1 MATSKSRIEAVAYR
15 WQRYHASLQ
24 TGHYLTAQSR
34 RQEKMRLFFKQADL
48 DSACCVHMFAA
59 VLVLLGLAKNSALQD
74 MPRRKYGVVAEV
86 WQAFQPTF
94 FCGVHAHEFV
104 DLVNNELKLPLNL
117 TLRQDKDGGLDKWTV
132 DNLLRGELVAVT
144 FASVKNRRTKHWAL
158 CVGCEGSMTGRVSR
172 TDTILLLDPSG
183 SEPSFTAANSRL
195 CVPMIGPGSRGGKAA
210 GELQKSKGA
219 KPIDWLYE
227 GPEWAT
233 EPMRLTAAVRFRLAD
248 WP

>member
-1 MATSKSRIEAVAYR
+1 MSASKFKAETVAYR

-24 TGHYLTAQSR
+24 TGHYLTVQTK
-34 RQEKMRLFFKQADL
+34 RQDPVRVFFGQGDI
-48 DSACCVHMFAA
+48 DGACGVHVLSA
-59 VLVLLGLAKNSALQD
+59 VLVLMGLAKNSALQD
-74 MPRRKYGVVAEV
+74 MPRRKYGVVADV
-86 WQAFQPTF
+86 WQAFEGTF

-104 DLVNNELKLPLNL
+104 ELVDSLKLPLNL
-117 TLRQDKDGGLDKWTV
+117 TLRQDKDAGLDKWTV
-132 DNLLRGELVAVT
+132 DNLMRGELVAVT

-183 SEPSFTAANSRL
+183 SEPSFAAANSRL

-210 GELQKSKGA
+210 GELHKSRSA

>member
-1 MATSKSRIEAVAYR
+1 MATSKSKAETVAYR

-24 TGHYLTAQSR
+24 TGHYLTVQNK
-34 RQEKMRLFFKQADL
+34 RQERECLFFKQADI
-48 DSACCVHMFAA
+48 SGACGVHVLAA
-59 VLVLLGLAKNSALQD
+59 VLVMFGLAKNSALQD
-74 MPRRKYGVVAEV
+74 MPRRKYGVVADV
-86 WQAFQPTF
+86 WAVFQHTF
-94 FCGVHAHEFV
+94 FCGVYAHEFV
-104 DLVNNELKLPLNL
+104 ELVDSLKLPLNL

-158 CVGCEGSMTGRVSR
+158 CVGCEGSMTGRESQ
-172 TDTILLLDPSG
+172 TDTIILLDPSG
-183 SEPSFTAANSRL
+183 SEPSFQVGNSRL
-195 CVPMIGPGSRGGKAA
+195 CVPRTGPGSRGGKAA
-210 GELQKSKGA
+210 GELHKSKGA

-233 EPMRLTAAVRFRLAD
+233 EPMRLTAAVRFRLTD

>member
-1 MATSKSRIEAVAYR
+1 MAASKFKAETVAYR
-15 WQRYHASLQ
+15 WQRYHATLQ
-24 TGHYLTAQSR
+24 TGHYLTVQNKR
-34 RQEKMRLFFKQADL
+34 KERECLFFKQADINGG
-48 DSACCVHMFAA
+48 CGVHVLAA
-59 VLVLLGLAKNSALQD
+59 VLVMFGLAKNSALQD
-74 MPRRKYGVVAEV
+74 MPRRKYGVVADV
-86 WQAFQPTF
+86 WQAFQGTF

-104 DLVNNELKLPLNL
+104 ELADSLKLPLNL
-117 TLRQDKDGGLDKWTV
+117 TLRQDNDGGLDKWTV

-158 CVGCEGSMTGRVSR
+158 CVGCEGTTSGRDSR

-183 SEPSFTAANSRL
+183 SEPSFNVANSRL
-195 CVPMIGPGSRGGKAA
+195 RVPTTGPGSRAGKAA
-210 GELQKSKGA
+210 DELRTSKGA

-233 EPMRLTAAVRFRLAD
+233 EPMRLTAAVRFRLAA